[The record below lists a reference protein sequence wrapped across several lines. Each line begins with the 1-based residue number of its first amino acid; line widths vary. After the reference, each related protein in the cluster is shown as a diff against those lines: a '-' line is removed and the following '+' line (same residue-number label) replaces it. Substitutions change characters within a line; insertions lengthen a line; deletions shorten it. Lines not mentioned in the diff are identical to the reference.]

1 MTKLPTFALLLATLP
16 VTKLPFTIDASE
28 DARAEFPDA
37 PRLQS
42 SEAVPPSF
50 CQLTRIAMF
59 GLWIPTSRRRERI
72 MSRLQHCRRPWL
84 P

>member
-42 SEAVPPSF
+42 FSF
-50 CQLTRIAMF
+50 AQWKGRWVFIGGRIA
-59 GLWIPTSRRRERI
+59 G
-72 MSRLQHCRRPWL
+72 
-84 P
+84 